1 MQIRSKTYLHFISV
15 WRSLR
20 NSIAPHDGEAPRRTS
35 SSLIWIAVV
44 LASFVAILE
53 VDLHR
58 GELESL
64 GLRGNHVPLPTAF
77 LAP

>member
-1 MQIRSKTYLHFISV
+1 MQIRSKTYLHFISL

-20 NSIAPHDGEAPRRTS
+20 NSISPHDGDVPRETS
-35 SSLIWIAVV
+35 PSLIFVAVV
-44 LASFVAILE
+44 LTLLLAILE

-64 GLRGNHVPLPTAF
+64 GLLRNHDSPPAAF
-77 LAP
+77 LGP